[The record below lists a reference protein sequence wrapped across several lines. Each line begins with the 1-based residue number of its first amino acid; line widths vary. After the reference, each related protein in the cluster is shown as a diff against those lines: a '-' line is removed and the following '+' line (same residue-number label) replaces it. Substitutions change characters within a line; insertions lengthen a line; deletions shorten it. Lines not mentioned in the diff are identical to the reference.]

1 MITLHLTP
9 EERPVRVMPQEGFV
23 YQNTKGNYVLVL
35 SVNEH
40 SAQTLTFN
48 TVNGKLIGIFNYAF
62 HCITKWPLVGRATQ
76 LPQIEVESLTA
87 EDISSFERYRGI

>member
-1 MITLHLTP
+1 MITLSLAP

-35 SVNEH
+35 AVNEH

-48 TVNGKLIGIFNYAF
+48 TTTGRLIGIFNYAF
-62 HCITKWPLVGRATQ
+62 HCITKWPLIGRATQ
-76 LPQIEVESLTA
+76 LPQIEVGGLTV
-87 EDISSFERYRGI
+87 EDMSSFERYRGF

>member
-1 MITLHLTP
+1 MITLNLTP

-48 TVNGKLIGIFNYAF
+48 AENGRLIGIFNYAF
-62 HCITKWPLVGRATQ
+62 HCITKWPLIGRAES
-76 LPQIEVESLTA
+76 LPQIQVESLTA
-87 EDISSFERYRGI
+87 EDIASFEKYRGY